1 MRYVTKIVL
10 VLVVGGALVLIW
22 GYWYALNHASL
33 HLRVDDYGLKSP
45 SRVYD
50 TPHGVSLVLR
60 DAANGQLAVAR
71 SVEPLGYILAVHPDS
86 DVGNCEHRGMRAASS
101 QGSQVDYSACYARY
115 SAWSATWAHRV
126 RSADVTV
133 GACEVRGVPVT
144 VNRSNG
150 EWPVWWVPLRHIGGL
165 PRQYFELVMAIDSRA
180 CAAVVRPTLIFR

>member
-10 VLVVGGALVLIW
+10 VLVVGGALVLIR

-86 DVGNCEHRGMRAASS
+86 DVGNCEHRVCALRPVKARRWTTRRATRDIRRGPQPGHIAFAARMSP
-101 QGSQVDYSACYARY
+101 SAPAR
-115 SAWSATWAHRV
+115 
-126 RSADVTV
+126 
-133 GACEVRGVPVT
+133 C
-144 VNRSNG
+144 
-150 EWPVWWVPLRHIGGL
+150 GGY
-165 PRQYFELVMAIDSRA
+165 R
-180 CAAVVRPTLIFR
+180 